1 MIFSNRKPNHDK
13 FKSNPN
19 HIICFQIKSCSSQ
32 IKSPHVI
39 QSWFKSNNNLDLP
52 VSSTHFNHTLTSRNH
67 HCYWKTAISRHQ
79 DHHHL
84 LDWEKYHNDNLR
96 STTLAINRRN
106 NSSLDMYDFCNV
118 TIIRAYQPMFT
129 WDKQCDER
137 QRILNKC
144 VSKTQT
150 CYTGVHSP
158 PREGVT
164 ARLTFLESCHRA
176 DDM

>member
-1 MIFSNRKPNHDK
+1 MWFSPIANQIMINSNQIQITSCAI
-13 FKSNPN
+13 KSNLVVTTRFELIA
-19 HIICFQIKSCSSQ
+19 HDVIWIWQCSSQ

-106 NSSLDMYDFCNV
+106 NSSLEHV
-118 TIIRAYQPMFT
+118 
-129 WDKQCDER
+129 
-137 QRILNKC
+137 
-144 VSKTQT
+144 
-150 CYTGVHSP
+150 
-158 PREGVT
+158 
-164 ARLTFLESCHRA
+164 RLL
-176 DDM
+176 